1 MNHRSMLARACAGAL
16 FAGASF
22 GAHAQDVSRI
32 VAATIYN
39 DTAVVE
45 RQLKT
50 PGGTRHVQVDCM
62 PPGFKASTLQ
72 IDGDPSVHLGDMRTE
87 PVTGDDALA
96 CARGPLDARIRALD
110 DQKALL
116 QAQSHADDLA
126 VDYLRRWNGG
136 AAEPAGAHPA
146 NAGQAMPGADT
157 LRKSALEL
165 MTDQLRLARQ
175 LADLDR
181 QIATLQKATHQAATK
196 GNWSTLRFDLSTT
209 GAATLRL
216 SYQAADAHWRLG
228 YRAALDTARSTV
240 QLDRL
245 AEIAQGSGE
254 DWTDVA
260 LTLALRHVHNTS
272 APNAPETWNL
282 NVFKPSSVSGSSLQR
297 VEVTGSRID
306 RFSILPDAMPETP
319 AVDRTP
325 VVSMGAE
332 ESDLGTLFHA
342 SRPFSLP
349 SDGQMHTLA
358 LDSRT
363 VPVHLRLQAVPLHE
377 LAAFVLAEAPAP
389 AGIWPFG
396 PLQKWRD
403 GALID
408 TEEDWSLE
416 NDGDVNH
423 LAIYFGRDDRV
434 RITVQ
439 RPAGM
444 TAATG
449 FFGGQTQQSWGS
461 VFVVT
466 NNHTTPQTVELLD
479 MAPVSHDESV
489 KVVSKYDPA
498 PTLTDWQHKP
508 GVEAWTLVLGPNQA
522 KQVSVSHQVTFPKDT
537 QVRTLPGP

>member
-1 MNHRSMLARACAGAL
+1 MNHRSTLARACTGAL
-16 FAGASF
+16 FAGASL
-22 GAHAQDVSRI
+22 ASHAQDVSRI

-39 DTAVVE
+39 DAAVVE

-50 PGGTRHVQVDCM
+50 PGGTRHVQIDCM

-72 IDGDPSVHLGDMRTE
+72 IDGDPSVHLGDVRTE
-87 PVTGDDALA
+87 LVTGDDALA

-116 QAQSHADDLA
+116 EAQSHADDLA

-136 AAEPAGAHPA
+136 AAEPAGARPA

-165 MTDQLRLARQ
+165 MTDQLRLAHQLSDVDHQ
-175 LADLDR
+175 LA
-181 QIATLQKATHQAATK
+181 ALQKETHQAMTK
-196 GNWSTLRFDLSTT
+196 GNWSTLRFDVSTT

-260 LTLALRHVHNTS
+260 LTLALRHVHNSS

-282 NVFKPSSVSGSSLQR
+282 NMFKASSVSGASVQR

-306 RFSILPDAMPETP
+306 RFSILPDAMPAT
-319 AVDRTP
+319 ATVDRTP

-332 ESDLGTLFHA
+332 ERDGGTLFHA

-349 SDGQMHTLA
+349 SDGQAHTLA

-363 VPVHLRLQAVPLHE
+363 LPVHLRLQAVPLHE

-389 AGIWPFG
+389 AGTWPYG

-416 NDGDVNH
+416 NDDDVDH

-439 RPAGM
+439 RPAAM

-449 FFGGQTQQSWGS
+449 FFGGQTQKSWGS

-466 NNHTTPQTVELLD
+466 NNHTTPQMVELLD

-498 PTLTDWQHKP
+498 PTVTDWQHKP
-508 GVEAWTLVLGPNQA
+508 GVEAWTLVLGPNQTR
-522 KQVSVSHQVTFPKDT
+522 QVSVSHEVTFPKDT
-537 QVRTLPGP
+537 TVRTLPTP